1 MVERRYTVME
11 RSTATQNEV
20 VDCAGRVGAE
30 VLGLQAELDKSDCT
44 NKVSGG
50 LQFSSIALSS
60 PTESHVQRDQLHH
73 CGENDRVH
81 VREVSE
87 SELGQHQLL
96 STDQFPG

>member
-50 LQFSSIALSS
+50 HQCPSIALSS
-60 PTESHVQRDQLHH
+60 QNLTSNVINSTTVERMI
-73 CGENDRVH
+73 
-81 VREVSE
+81 VSTY
-87 SELGQHQLL
+87 GR
-96 STDQFPG
+96 

>member
-44 NKVSGG
+44 NKVSSGH
-50 LQFSSIALSS
+50 QSFHCIVIS
-60 PTESHVQRDQLHH
+60 ESHVQRDQLHH

>member
-44 NKVSGG
+44 NKDSTGF
-50 LQFSSIALSS
+50 QFSSIVLSS
-60 PTESHVQRDQLHH
+60 QNLTSNVINSTTVERMI
-73 CGENDRVH
+73 
-81 VREVSE
+81 VSTY
-87 SELGQHQLL
+87 GR
-96 STDQFPG
+96 